1 MDESKNFHL
10 YMENMEIYSSES
22 CNSDSECSSEK
33 SFIQSL
39 EDSEEKKH
47 GSFINDFCDFCGLQ
61 CGSQKFLEV
70 LEDDNLILQYKNN
83 KQINEWLLECN
94 GRCPMCNELSNF

>member
-1 MDESKNFHL
+1 
-10 YMENMEIYSSES
+10 MEVYSSES
-22 CNSDSECSSEK
+22 ISDSGTESPSEE
-33 SFIQSL
+33 SFVQSL

-47 GSFINDFCDFCGLQ
+47 GSFINDLCDFCGLQ